1 MNIQFEELKMY
12 TKFDDLAE
20 DLLNLAKEIL
30 PEQLFYLSV
39 INESEQL
46 ILKLSDDQTSMRVTE
61 GMVVDLNYSLCRR
74 IDFQMKQPLVYG
86 DVTKEP
92 GLDGMKTILEQA
104 NVRSYLGIPISLTNG
119 EKFGTLCAIN
129 DEASL
134 FESKSIELLQRI
146 VRLFS
151 YYLELER
158 YVWRD
163 TLTDLYNRRYLMN
176 RFDTRPHEAGALFFL
191 DLDGFKKVNDVYGH
205 DAGDTVLQE
214 VARRLQSLISGRTSA
229 CAVRLGGDE
238 FVLHFAGCDSP
249 ETLSR
254 QADEILSCL
263 SKWDAYEL
271 SASIGIVS
279 YTAAKETSL
288 KILLRQAD
296 IALYEA
302 KSSGKNTY
310 KWFKAQHEH

>member
-46 ILKLSDDQTSMRVTE
+46 ILKLSNDQTSMRVTE
-61 GMVVDLNYSLCRR
+61 GMVIDLNYSLCQR
-74 IDFQMKQPLVYG
+74 IDFQTKQPLVYE

-92 GLDGMKTILEQA
+92 GLVGMKELLEQA

-134 FESKSIELLQRI
+134 FGSKSIELLQRI

-158 YVWRD
+158 FVWRD

-176 RFDTRPHEAGALFFL
+176 RFDMQPHEAGALFFL
-191 DLDGFKKVNDVYGH
+191 DLDGFKKINDVYGH

-214 VARRLQSLISGRTSA
+214 VARRLQSLIAGRTSV

-238 FVLHFAGCDSP
+238 FVLHFACCDSQ
-249 ETLSR
+249 ETLVR
-254 QADEILSCL
+254 QADEILACL
-263 SKWDAYEL
+263 SKWDAYDL

-288 KILLRQAD
+288 KNLLRQAD

-302 KSSGKNTY
+302 KSSGKNRY
-310 KWFKAQHEH
+310 KWFNAQQET